1 MNAQRLPSV
10 TGREVVR
17 ALERA
22 GFDVVRVKGS
32 HHRMRHRE
40 DSARVTTVAVH
51 AGRQMPRGTLADIID
66 QAGLTID
73 EFVALL

>member
-17 ALERA
+17 ALEKA
-22 GFDVVRVKGS
+22 GFYVSRIKGS
-32 HHRMRHRE
+32 HHRMRHRT
-40 DSARVTTVAVH
+40 DPRRMTTVPVH
-51 AGRQMPRGTLADIID
+51 AGRTLPRGTLGDIVD

-73 EFVALL
+73 ELVDLL